1 MSGTMQIND
10 RASSPITTRR
20 TTAKSMVPTLKESQA
35 FFRESSPSKRAV
47 SGILQSYSQDHV
59 YETARF
65 SFRLTSPPHY
75 GFFVRAVARLFQS
88 PSPSLAMFSQRSIS
102 SRTLLWGSIVRRGLT
117 LLCCL
122 LCLSLSSLAH
132 ARHVI
137 GHQEP
142 PEETPAAPAGREKEA
157 KGAALE
163 SLLVHGEYTIIPLP
177 AFSYTR
183 NESFYIG
190 ALAPTLRARED
201 GTVTD
206 IIAPQYLFNPFVDNT
221 FTLNYY
227 GYPSDTVQ
235 YRAIASYSERVAKD
249 FDLAYRD
256 VGAGGG
262 RYILGFQVNWF
273 KNPFARF
280 FGIGN
285 ETQVQDETNYTSREF
300 LAKGTV
306 GINLGP
312 DFALLFTER
321 YHEVRVENGI
331 LTTLLDTRA
340 KIGATNLPGM
350 EGARILGHQFMVRYD
365 TRDNLLT
372 PARGTY
378 VTVSLELSQN
388 LQPSEPDRWGRYI
401 VDARHL
407 IPHARGQAV
416 FGLRFLMDGVTG
428 DRIPFYERPTL
439 GGETT
444 LRAFGLSRFIDD
456 WATVANIEERFILKE
471 QKLFD
476 HVVGLEIAPFLDMGR
491 VSSNLFDQT
500 RRIQFNPGM
509 GFRLVQKPNVVGRL
523 DVAYGR
529 DGGNAYVGLDYPF

>member
-1 MSGTMQIND
+1 M
-10 RASSPITTRR
+10 
-20 TTAKSMVPTLKESQA
+20 
-35 FFRESSPSKRAV
+35 
-47 SGILQSYSQDHV
+47 
-59 YETARF
+59 
-65 SFRLTSPPHY
+65 
-75 GFFVRAVARLFQS
+75 
-88 PSPSLAMFSQRSIS
+88 
-102 SRTLLWGSIVRRGLT
+102 RRGLA

-142 PEETPAAPAGREKEA
+142 PEETPATPAEREKEA
-157 KGAALE
+157 KGYALE
-163 SLLVHGEYTIIPLP
+163 SLLVRGEYTVIPLP

-190 ALAPTLRARED
+190 ALAPTLRAKQE
-201 GTVTD
+201 GIVTE
-206 IIAPQYLFNPFVDNT
+206 IIAPQYLYNPFVGHT
-221 FTLNYY
+221 GTLNYY
-227 GYPSDTVQ
+227 VYPSDTIQ
-235 YRAIASYSERVAKD
+235 YRAIVNYSEKVARD
-249 FDLAYRD
+249 FDFAYRD
-256 VGAGGG
+256 IGAGGG
-262 RYILGFQVNWF
+262 RYILAAQVNWF

-285 ETQVQDETNYTSREF
+285 DTSEDSETDYTSREF

-312 DFALLFTER
+312 DFSVMFTER

-331 LTTLLDTRA
+331 LTTLLDTKTKLA
-340 KIGATNLPGM
+340 GSNLPGL
-350 EGARILGHQFMVRYD
+350 EGARILGHQLMVRYD

-372 PARGTY
+372 PSKGTY

-401 VDARHL
+401 IDARHL
-407 IPHARGQAV
+407 IPHAAGRMV
-416 FGLRFLMDGVTG
+416 FGARLLIDGVTG

-439 GGETT
+439 GGENT

-456 WATVANIEERFILKE
+456 WATVVNLEERIIVKE
-471 QKLFD
+471 QRFFEHL
-476 HVVGLEIAPFLDMGR
+476 VGLEIAPYLDLGR
-491 VSSNLFDQT
+491 VTSNFGERL
-500 RRIQFNPGM
+500 RRIQFNPGV

-523 DVAYGR
+523 DLAYGR
-529 DGGNAYVGLDYPF
+529 DGSNAFVGLDYPF